1 MTRVQKYIV
10 FWLVIF
16 TALLLFFSLKEILLP
31 FVAGIV
37 VAYFLDPL
45 LDYLENAGLSRMVAA
60 TLVTSIFF
68 LCIIILLILLIPILQ
83 RQLLGL
89 FGKLP
94 QILDSVYVLL
104 EPLQRW
110 LQEAISSE
118 HFKDLNK
125 IQNSFSADD
134 ISWLINIGKKVFE
147 GGMAIFNFFSLIII
161 TPLVS
166 FYILR
171 DWDVMLDKI
180 KNLIPKDMESSIGQL
195 AGEIDM
201 VVSSFIRGQMI
212 VCAIL
217 ATLYSIGLSVIGLD
231 FGLLVGTLTGFLAF
245 IPFFGILIGIFS
257 GLTIAYFQFGTADMM
272 LITASI
278 FIIGQLIE
286 GFFLTPKLVGEAVGI
301 HPVWVI
307 FALMAGGLMFG
318 FLGILIAVP
327 VAAVLAVLLRFGL
340 SRYKTTPLYLG
351 DD

>member
-1 MTRVQKYIV
+1 
-10 FWLVIF
+10 
-16 TALLLFFSLKEILLP
+16 
-31 FVAGIV
+31 
-37 VAYFLDPL
+37 
-45 LDYLENAGLSRMVAA
+45 
-60 TLVTSIFF
+60 
-68 LCIIILLILLIPILQ
+68 
-83 RQLLGL
+83 
-89 FGKLP
+89 
-94 QILDSVYVLL
+94 
-104 EPLQRW
+104 
-110 LQEAISSE
+110 
-118 HFKDLNK
+118 
-125 IQNSFSADD
+125 
-134 ISWLINIGKKVFE
+134 
-147 GGMAIFNFFSLIII
+147 MAIFNFFSLIII

-180 KNLIPKDMESSIGQL
+180 RKLIPKDMQSSIGQL

-201 VVSSFIRGQMI
+201 VISSFIRGQMI

-217 ATLYSIGLSVIGLD
+217 AALYSISLSAIGLD
-231 FGLLVGTLTGFLAF
+231 FGMLVGTLTGFLAF
-245 IPFFGILIGIFS
+245 IPFLGILIGIFS

>member
-16 TALLLFFSLKEILLP
+16 TALLLFFGLKEILLP

-134 ISWLINIGKKVFE
+134 ISWLIDIGKKVFD
-147 GGMAIFNFFSLIII
+147 GGMAIFNIFSLIII
-161 TPLVS
+161 FP
-166 FYILR
+166 Y
-171 DWDVMLDKI
+171 
-180 KNLIPKDMESSIGQL
+180 
-195 AGEIDM
+195 
-201 VVSSFIRGQMI
+201 SSFS
-212 VCAIL
+212 L
-217 ATLYSIGLSVIGLD
+217 PYTLNLKSPLISS
-231 FGLLVGTLTGFLAF
+231 TL
-245 IPFFGILIGIFS
+245 
-257 GLTIAYFQFGTADMM
+257 
-272 LITASI
+272 
-278 FIIGQLIE
+278 
-286 GFFLTPKLVGEAVGI
+286 
-301 HPVWVI
+301 
-307 FALMAGGLMFG
+307 
-318 FLGILIAVP
+318 
-327 VAAVLAVLLRFGL
+327 
-340 SRYKTTPLYLG
+340 
-351 DD
+351 